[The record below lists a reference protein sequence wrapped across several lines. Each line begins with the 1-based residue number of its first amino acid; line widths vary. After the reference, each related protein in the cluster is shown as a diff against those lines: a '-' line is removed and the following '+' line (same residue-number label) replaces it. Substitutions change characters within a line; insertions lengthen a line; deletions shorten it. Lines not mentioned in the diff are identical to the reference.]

1 MIPLGPCRY
10 RFPAASSTDRRRG
23 GEWSA
28 VNGNEFSDGAVYVV
42 ASLAVVAVSLAV
54 LVAACT
60 PLVFRRRRGYK
71 DASAAAAAVGKPG
84 VPVIFVDE
92 LDGQPRAIEGDSDDE
107 EEPVMAT
114 LPPEYGAAAA
124 AGDYKLLASSES
136 SDNDDEELSRE
147 HQLTD
152 SLRRRDDDSQ
162 LQQQQ
167 QSSLASY
174 SGPPSPPQPTPVS
187 AERR

>member
-1 MIPLGPCRY
+1 VIPLGPCRY

-92 LDGQPRAIEGDSDDE
+92 LDGQRRAIEGDSDDD